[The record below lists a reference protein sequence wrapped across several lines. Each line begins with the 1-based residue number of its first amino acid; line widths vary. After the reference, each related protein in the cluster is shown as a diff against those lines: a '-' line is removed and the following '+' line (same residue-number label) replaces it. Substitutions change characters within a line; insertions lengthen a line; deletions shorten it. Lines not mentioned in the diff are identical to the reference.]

1 MDRQAVADSTP
12 ATQSAVQGALGVPT
26 RGTGWQAALDAERVR
41 IATRTL
47 PVLVMAG
54 MVFTAFFVG
63 VYFLL
68 GRPWQWTWMILEI
81 TQAPLLMLVAYGLA
95 RRGRLAATV
104 YLTVAAINVTAIIG
118 PALVEGMI
126 IPGIL
131 AGVVS
136 TIFARLL
143 AGRTEN
149 RIASL
154 ISGAA
159 MATGITLYGFRV
171 FEILPIPAWVQVAT
185 ALGGVVVTG
194 MLIVMVLDSRDR
206 QYETSLAQAEAYG
219 VELGAQR
226 ATLEERTR
234 ALERR
239 TAYLEATAAV
249 TRDATSVLDVQ
260 RLLARV
266 ATVVSERFGFYHTGI
281 FLLDATGE
289 WAILQAASSE
299 GGLRMLERQH
309 RLKVGQVG
317 IVGYVTGR
325 GEPRIALD
333 VGADAVFFDNP
344 DLPETRSEMALPLR
358 ARGKIMGALDVQS
371 TQPEAFS
378 QEDVAVLQTLADQ
391 VAMAINNA
399 RLFEQAQAS
408 LEAQRRAYGEASRRA
423 WVEMVRSRPNTPYR
437 YDEAGERG
445 RGGEGEQGSGGEG
458 ETRGQE
464 GVGLAMPVKA
474 RGQRIGTLEAHK
486 HPRSGDW
493 SPDEVALLETLADQL
508 SVALESAR
516 LYQDTQRRAMEERL
530 VGEVTARIRETLDV
544 DTILQTAIREI
555 GDGLGIAEVEVR
567 MGGEERWR

>member
-12 ATQSAVQGALGVPT
+12 ATQSAVQGALGEPT

-68 GRPWQWTWMILEI
+68 GRPWQWTWMVLEI

-126 IPGIL
+126 IPGIM

-159 MATGITLYGFRV
+159 LATGITLYGFRV

-185 ALGGVVVTG
+185 GLGGVVVTG

-206 QYETSLAQAEAYG
+206 QYETSLAQAAAYG
-219 VELGAQR
+219 VELDAQR

-281 FLLDATGE
+281 FLLDPTGE
-289 WAILQAASSE
+289 WAVLQAASSA
-299 GGLRMLERQH
+299 GGLVMLERQH

-358 ARGKIMGALDVQS
+358 ARGEIMGALDVQS

-408 LEAQRRAYGEASRRA
+408 LEAQRRAYGEASHRA

-437 YDEAGERG
+437 YDEAGVTEG
-445 RGGEGEQGSGGEG
+445 HEEGEGTLPEIALPVRV
-458 ETRGQE
+458 RGQ
-464 GVGLAMPVKA
+464 K
-474 RGQRIGTLEAHK
+474 IGTLEAHK

-530 VGEVTARIRETLDV
+530 VGEVTARMRETMDV
-544 DTILQTAIREI
+544 DTVLQTAIREI
-555 GDGLGIAEVEVR
+555 GDALGIAEVEVR
-567 MGGEERWR
+567 MGGEERWNEE

>member
-104 YLTVAAINVTAIIG
+104 YLTVAAINVTAMIG

-437 YDEAGERG
+437 YDEAGVTEG
-445 RGGEGEQGSGGEG
+445 REEEEGRLPGIALPVRV
-458 ETRGQE
+458 RGQE
-464 GVGLAMPVKA
+464 
-474 RGQRIGTLEAHK
+474 IGTLEAHK
-486 HPRSGDW
+486 HPRSADW

-544 DTILQTAIREI
+544 DTVLQTAIREI
-555 GDGLGIAEVEVR
+555 GDALGIAEVEVR